1 MHSTS
6 PHELIARAI
15 ITQDD
20 CLLVN
25 QGTHHQTSHSYYALP
40 GGHVEDGET
49 CVAAL
54 QRELQEELA
63 IECSVGDLC
72 FVIEH
77 QYSGR
82 HENDSPRHE
91 VTLYFQATTNTALP
105 QKDEEISSPE
115 VIKNFR
121 WIPLNSLQEAP
132 LLPEVSREL
141 LQKYFSEHPISH
153 YAFQDNT
160 SEHNN

>member
-6 PHELIARAI
+6 SRELIVRAI

-25 QGTHHQTSHSYYALP
+25 QGTHQQTSQFYYALP

-49 CVAAL
+49 CTEAL

-63 IECSVGDLC
+63 IECKVNDLC

-77 QYSGR
+77 LYSGR
-82 HENDSPRHE
+82 NENDAPRHE
-91 VTLYFQATTNTALP
+91 LTLYFNVTAIS
-105 QKDEEISSPE
+105 EIQQNAEKIISPE
-115 VIKNFR
+115 PTKNFR
-121 WIPLNSLQEAP
+121 WLPINSLSEAA
-132 LLPEVSREL
+132 LLPEISRDY
-141 LQKYFSEHPISH
+141 LQKYFSHQQIPR
-153 YAFQDNT
+153 YAFQDSS
-160 SEHNN
+160 SENSN

>member
-6 PHELIARAI
+6 QHELIARAI

-40 GGHVEDGET
+40 GGHVEDGES

-63 IECSVGDLC
+63 IECSVGDLR

-77 QYSGR
+77 QYPGR

-91 VTLYFQATTNTALP
+91 VTLYFQAATNAALP
-105 QKDEEISSPE
+105 QIGEEISSP
-115 VIKNFR
+115 
-121 WIPLNSLQEAP
+121 
-132 LLPEVSREL
+132 
-141 LQKYFSEHPISH
+141 
-153 YAFQDNT
+153 
-160 SEHNN
+160 